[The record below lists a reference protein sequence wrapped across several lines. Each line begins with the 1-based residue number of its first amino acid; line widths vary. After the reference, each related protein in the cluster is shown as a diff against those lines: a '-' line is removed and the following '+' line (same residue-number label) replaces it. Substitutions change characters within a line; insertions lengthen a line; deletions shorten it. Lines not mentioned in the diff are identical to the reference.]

1 MADAI
6 YHIPSFIFPHLTGVA
21 LPAFIAIPGSP
32 GDIVVHGVTGLAA
45 GIDSVLKCLDRFA
58 ER

>member
-1 MADAI
+1 MTMAETI

-45 GIDSVLKCLDRFA
+45 GDLVFPHIS
-58 ER
+58 